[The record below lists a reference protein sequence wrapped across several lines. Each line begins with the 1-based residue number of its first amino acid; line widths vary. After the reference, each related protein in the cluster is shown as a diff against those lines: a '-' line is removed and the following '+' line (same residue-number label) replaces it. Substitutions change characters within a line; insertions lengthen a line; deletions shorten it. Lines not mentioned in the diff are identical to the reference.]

1 MKFSIKFKIVALG
14 AVLSLLVTA
23 SAIIFANVEYRR
35 REEQNFVKV
44 IDNWL
49 DDKSSDFSSSDDD
62 SYYQTVVNIRS
73 YILEQYETNPNEPE
87 KDLPLANK
95 KLFYKNIF
103 KQLYA
108 IENFGMYPMADDER
122 TFRANYSELVYFLSD
137 TKNAAKAEKT
147 YLAFLTDDNTLFYMG
162 DEHSYKKDKKDED
175 GNVLIPEDILFPGSR
190 VHNFQSEMILNGN
203 YYDCTIDGEL
213 HRVMP
218 ISDGEKNIAY
228 IFVQYNFDAV
238 YHDVNSLITVEII
251 VLSITSVLMILA
263 YALGAHFLF
272 LRNVSKLTK
281 TTSAFND
288 DLSTGKELE
297 KKDPNIHTS
306 DELNELS
313 NSFIKLEEGIIE
325 YVGLIQKEAREKER
339 ASAELNVATNIQLSA
354 LPNRVYD
361 DKNVTIRS
369 FIKSAKEVGGDFYD
383 YFYLDDHR
391 LAIII
396 SDVSGKG
403 IPAALFMMKSKELIK
418 SAIRANNNLVDA
430 AKEVNTMLVNNNKEG
445 LFVTSF
451 LGVIDLAKNTITY
464 VNAGHEKPYIVSNKK
479 VTKLDGESNFVMG
492 GEEGFEYKQESHA
505 FKNGEFIFL
514 FTDGLNE
521 SINKEQEEF
530 SYSRI
535 EQTLEDNKSA
545 SLDNVINAMNTS
557 LEAFVGSEEQFDDV
571 TMLVVKFRNDSL
583 HLSYDKKDYDIIPAI
598 VDHFE
603 ESFAYL
609 PAECR
614 ASVGIVVDELVNNL
628 ISYEK
633 REDLTVDLDFK
644 ASKNDLTIVISS
656 NGDDYNPFTNHKEKY
671 EEEFKPDMASGGFGL
686 SLIKNFAKSWDYK
699 YQDHHSIVT
708 IVVSVEK

>member
-35 REEQNFVKV
+35 REENNYVNSINAWF
-44 IDNWL
+44 DE
-49 DDKSSDFSSSDDD
+49 KSSDFARDDED
-62 SYYQTVVNIRS
+62 SYYKTIEDTKA
-73 YILEQYETNPNEPE
+73 YILEQYALYPDEPKE
-87 KDLPLANK
+87 DESLADK

-108 IENFGMYPMADDER
+108 IENFGMYPMSDDER
-122 TFRANYSELVYFLSD
+122 AFRANYSEFTYFLSD
-137 TKNAAKAEKT
+137 TKNATKAEKT
-147 YLAFLTDDNTLFYMG
+147 FIAFLTDDNQLFYMG
-162 DEHSYKKDKKDED
+162 DEYSYKKDKKDEN
-175 GNVLIPEDILFPGSR
+175 GNVLVPEDILFPGSR
-190 VHNFQSEMILNGN
+190 VHNFQNEMILNGN

-228 IFVQYNFDAV
+228 IFIQYNFDAV

-297 KKDPNIHTS
+297 KKDPQIHTH

-325 YVGLIQKEAREKER
+325 YVGLIQQEAREKER
-339 ASAELNVATNIQLSA
+339 ASAELSVATNIQLSA

-418 SAIRANNNLVDA
+418 SAIRANDNLVDA

-451 LGVIDLAKNTITY
+451 LGVIDFSNNTITY

-505 FKNGEFIFL
+505 FKKGEFIFL

-530 SYSRI
+530 SYARI
-535 EQTLEDNKSA
+535 EQTLEDNKNV
-545 SLDNVINAMNTS
+545 SLDQVINAMNAN
-557 LEAFVGSEEQFDDV
+557 LEAFVGEEEQFDDV
-571 TMLVVKFRNDSL
+571 TMLVVKFRDESL
-583 HLSYDKKDYDIIPAI
+583 HLSYDKKDYDIIPTI

-609 PAECR
+609 PVECR
-614 ASVGIVVDELVNNL
+614 ASAGIVVDELVNNL
-628 ISYEK
+628 ITYEK
-633 REDLTVDLDFK
+633 REDLTIDVDFK
-644 ASKNDLTIVISS
+644 ANKKDLTIMISS
-656 NGDDYNPFTNHKEKY
+656 NGDDYNPFANHQEKY
-671 EEEFKPDMASGGFGL
+671 EEEFKLDMAPGGFGL

-708 IVVSVEK
+708 VVISAEK

>member
-35 REEQNFVKV
+35 REENNYVNSINAWF
-44 IDNWL
+44 
-49 DDKSSDFSSSDDD
+49 DDKSSDFARDDED
-62 SYYQTVVNIRS
+62 SYYKTIEDTKA
-73 YILEQYETNPNEPE
+73 YILEQYALYPDEPKE
-87 KDLPLANK
+87 DEPLADK

-108 IENFGMYPMADDER
+108 IENFGMYPMSDDER
-122 TFRANYSELVYFLSD
+122 EFRANYSEFTYFLSD
-137 TKNAAKAEKT
+137 TKNATKAEKT
-147 YLAFLTDDNTLFYMG
+147 FIAFLTDDNQLFYMG
-162 DEHSYKKDKKDED
+162 DEYSYKKDKKDEE
-175 GNVLIPEDILFPGSR
+175 GNVLVPEDILFPGSR
-190 VHNFQSEMILNGN
+190 VHNFQNEMILNGN

-228 IFVQYNFDAV
+228 IFIQYNFDAV

-288 DLSTGKELE
+288 DLSSGKELE
-297 KKDPNIHTS
+297 KKDPQIHTH

-325 YVGLIQKEAREKER
+325 YVGLIQQEAREKER
-339 ASAELNVATNIQLSA
+339 ASAELSVATNIQLSA
-354 LPNRVYD
+354 LPNRAYD

-418 SAIRANNNLVDA
+418 SAIRANDNLVDA
-430 AKEVNTMLVNNNKEG
+430 AREVNTMLVNNNKEG

-451 LGVIDLAKNTITY
+451 LGVIDFSNNTITY

-505 FKNGEFIFL
+505 FKKGEFIFL

-530 SYSRI
+530 SYARI
-535 EQTLEDNKSA
+535 EQTLEDNKNV
-545 SLDNVINAMNTS
+545 SLDQVINTMNAN
-557 LEAFVGSEEQFDDV
+557 LEAFVGEEEQFDDV
-571 TMLVVKFRNDSL
+571 TMLVVKFRDESL
-583 HLSYDKKDYDIIPAI
+583 HLSYDKKDYDIIPTI
-598 VDHFE
+598 VDRFE

-614 ASVGIVVDELVNNL
+614 ASAGIVVDELVNNL

-633 REDLTVDLDFK
+633 REDLTIDVDFK
-644 ASKNDLTIVISS
+644 VNKKDLTIMISS
-656 NGDDYNPFTNHKEKY
+656 NGDDYNPFANHKEKY
-671 EEEFKPDMASGGFGL
+671 EEEFKPDMAPGGFGL
-686 SLIKNFAKSWDYK
+686 SLIKNFSKSCDYK

-708 IVVSVEK
+708 VVISAEK